1 MRKGFAA
8 AARGMSTAKGNAN
21 SAKVPR
27 RLMQPRAG
35 LAVPPGRASWSV
47 SNVACLFADDGLERP
62 MSVDYKT

>member
-1 MRKGFAA
+1 
-8 AARGMSTAKGNAN
+8 MSTAKGNAN

-27 RLMQPRAG
+27 RVIQPRAR
-35 LAVPPGRASWSV
+35 LAVLPGRASWSV